1 MASCDRVRRHGGEEP
16 GSGRSREGQRP
27 GFDGHRDAAGR
38 RDLLGRRGCRV
49 VAVRDAAP
57 RVRSLPGVGQ
67 GLVNTNAGSETRRE
81 WRSCGLRCC
90 MGDGGLLALQSR
102 LAEEGSK
109 PRQGA
114 LAEDLVNMNAESEA
128 MMEGVGGLVDCG
140 AGRVME
146 VVWPSGAA
154 VRTEAPNHHEGRW
167 LMTVVLSV
175 VGKGAAVT
183 ASGV

>member
-1 MASCDRVRRHGGEEP
+1 MLSTRAYP
-16 GSGRSREGQRP
+16 GSRSARGLNIGDSPVWGNERIRDSPATKRSPHSFTRLRHRWYGVSRPVTVPTAGEGARRAPLHLATASQPTPARP
-27 GFDGHRDAAGR
+27 GAAQGEM
-38 RDLLGRRGCRV
+38 G
-49 VAVRDAAP
+49 
-57 RVRSLPGVGQ
+57 GVGR
-67 GLVNTNAGSETRRE
+67 G
-81 WRSCGLRCC
+81 
-90 MGDGGLLALQSR
+90 
-102 LAEEGSK
+102 
-109 PRQGA
+109 
-114 LAEDLVNMNAESEA
+114 LVNMNAESEA

-183 ASGV
+183 ASGVDREDER

>member
-1 MASCDRVRRHGGEEP
+1 
-16 GSGRSREGQRP
+16 
-27 GFDGHRDAAGR
+27 
-38 RDLLGRRGCRV
+38 
-49 VAVRDAAP
+49 
-57 RVRSLPGVGQ
+57 
-67 GLVNTNAGSETRRE
+67 
-81 WRSCGLRCC
+81 
-90 MGDGGLLALQSR
+90 
-102 LAEEGSK
+102 
-109 PRQGA
+109 

-140 AGRVME
+140 AGRLME

-183 ASGV
+183 ASGVDREDER

>member
-1 MASCDRVRRHGGEEP
+1 MMTTRTWSLC
-16 GSGRSREGQRP
+16 S
-27 GFDGHRDAAGR
+27 
-38 RDLLGRRGCRV
+38 DL
-49 VAVRDAAP
+49 D
-57 RVRSLPGVGQ
+57 GVGTAMITSRVMSVPSSAHSRRVANPSRSPRQ
-67 GLVNTNAGSETRRE
+67 ADFADPLGVGLVNTNAGSETRRE

-175 VGKGAAVT
+175 VGKGGSCAGSV
-183 ASGV
+183 GMIR

>member
-1 MASCDRVRRHGGEEP
+1 MARIDRAPVGASAAMP
-16 GSGRSREGQRP
+16 SSVL
-27 GFDGHRDAAGR
+27 GF
-38 RDLLGRRGCRV
+38 
-49 VAVRDAAP
+49 
-57 RVRSLPGVGQ
+57 
-67 GLVNTNAGSETRRE
+67 VNTNAGSETRRE

-175 VGKGAAVT
+175 VGKARL
-183 ASGV
+183 